1 VRCLPT
7 NIPGSIDVDVSA
19 LNIGD
24 SIHVR
29 DLTVKD
35 IEVLTD
41 PDTTIATVVSPTVVE
56 ETAPADA
63 AAAEGAAEPEVI
75 TKGKKDE
82 EGAEEKEK
90 KEKK

>member
-1 VRCLPT
+1 
-7 NIPGSIDVDVSA
+7 
-19 LNIGD
+19 
-24 SIHVR
+24 
-29 DLTVKD
+29 
-35 IEVLTD
+35 
-41 PDTTIATVVSPTVVE
+41 VVE

-90 KEKK
+90 EKEKKEKK